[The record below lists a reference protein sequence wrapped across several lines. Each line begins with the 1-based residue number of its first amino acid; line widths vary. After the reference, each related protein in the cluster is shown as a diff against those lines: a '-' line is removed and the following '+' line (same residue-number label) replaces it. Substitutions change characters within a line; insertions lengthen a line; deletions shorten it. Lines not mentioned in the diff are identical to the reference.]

1 MSLEA
6 VSSDHADT
14 SYINS
19 ASLSFF
25 LLPFLFWNSEK
36 VSLFFFSSVLFP
48 DLLVPCLFFFLFTL
62 FCSFPFLF
70 SFFLICF
77 FFSVRPS
84 IFCFLFWSLLHYFF
98 FLSFSIFIFLNH
110 PFCPL
115 TYFLMSLYCCF
126 LAVNSAGR
134 KQYNFMVKLLQK
146 NHLFLKSFSEL
157 ENLNILSPFFILKGF
172 TYKYF
177 TYVRILFLSI
187 RGLNLK
193 STSLFYFKMATF
205 LLAEPDLFE
214 IMQ

>member
-1 MSLEA
+1 MRL
-6 VSSDHADT
+6 
-14 SYINS
+14 
-19 ASLSFF
+19 F
-25 LLPFLFWNSEK
+25 LLIMQTPATLTQLLFLFFYF
-36 VSLFFFSSVLFP
+36 LFCSGIPKKCHFFSSLLFCF
-48 DLLVPCLFFFLFTL
+48 LIYLCRCLFFFLFTL

-70 SFFLICF
+70 SFFLTCF

-84 IFCFLFWSLLHYFF
+84 IFCFLFWSLFHYFF

-134 KQYNFMVKLLQK
+134 KQYNFMVKVLQK

-177 TYVRILFLSI
+177 TSVRILFLSI

-193 STSLFYFKMATF
+193 LTSLFYFKMATF
-205 LLAEPDLFE
+205 LLAEPDLFA